1 MEGIKEIIHEM
12 LNDIFNSHPSQA
24 KCAFDLL
31 VKLFKNIIDNPTE
44 SKFRNFNKTK
54 SVR

>member
-1 MEGIKEIIHEM
+1 MEGIKEILHEM

-31 VKLFKNIIDNPTE
+31 VKLFKNIIDNNIPYIISRCE
-44 SKFRNFNKTK
+44 EIVKK
-54 SVR
+54 